1 MKNQNKMADRKIFI
15 DDSPKNPHLKRSP
28 FDLSFVNNSTYQFG
42 KVGVPYFQ
50 YCPPGTK
57 LSIKPTFAFK
67 LAPLVYP
74 TQTNVRAHLKF
85 YKVPLR
91 ILWEDFEDFQAM
103 IGTNGLP
110 TNGGGTQFVVPYV
123 KRSSGWNDLGSLAEQ
138 LGCGNVKYI
147 EVNSLSSFVG
157 KRRILST
164 NIPFVPS
171 TALPS
176 FYCYDVFLKAPH
188 KLSSFVYSSGSYD
201 CNFVFT
207 CLTSYAN
214 SLPTGTV
221 TLDLFSVNSDG
232 SLHSLNKH
240 IDFNRVTSSQAF
252 NNSTESCFTIGGYS
266 TQSLNGFTVNSS
278 QLLIRIVDDNFIE
291 AVNLALSLGNELCFR
306 FSATGNMRIHL
317 FPDMSNDS
325 LSVIRSTSLGY
336 EKVDTDTGNLTSTSQ
351 VQNLIERLGIIDT
364 CSIAVKTVDNS
375 KTTIFD
381 SFDGEEPVQ
390 PVCALPFRALEFIHN
405 YFMRNPRIDPFEKDG
420 VPSYN
425 KFLTN
430 TASGADS
437 TTPVDSWN
445 ALYETDYFT
454 SCVKE
459 PQFGNAP
466 LVGVTVN
473 DLGDKGI
480 LRFDDGEDVN
490 NYTVEVPLDENGAAL
505 PITMYKDIA
514 DRPNIQRLQEL
525 IQFGI
530 SINDLRNV
538 STFQRMLER
547 MQRTGHR
554 YANVVYEFFGTNP
567 PIGDHYPRYLG
578 GLSRNISV
586 DEITNTALSE
596 GAKLGEFAG
605 RASFA
610 GQGKTIKCFCSEASY
625 VIGII
630 YFSVTPTYSQ
640 YLPKHLTYKHPL
652 DFYLNPDFAYMG
664 PQPVL
669 VKEVAPTQVDEENLN
684 DVFGYNRPYAELASR
699 VDEVH
704 GEFRTTMANFLLQ
717 RMFGSVPQLNKSF
730 IEIDPQQ
737 LLNIFSVTDTTDKI
751 WGQLYFKVKAL
762 LPLPR
767 SYQPRSI

>member
-1 MKNQNKMADRKIFI
+1 MADRKIFI
-15 DDSPKNPHLKRSP
+15 DDSPKNPNLKRSP
-28 FDLSFVNNSTYQFG
+28 FDWSFVNNVTYQFG

-57 LSIKPTFAFK
+57 VDIKPTFAFK

-74 TQTNVRAHLKF
+74 TQTNVRCHMKF

-91 ILWEDFEDFQAM
+91 ILWKDFEDFQSM

-110 TNGGGTQFVVPYV
+110 INGGGTQYVVPYI
-123 KRSSGWNDLGSLAEQ
+123 KRPTGWNKLGSLAEQ
-138 LGCGNVKYI
+138 IGCGNTRYVDVLSMLNVRG
-147 EVNSLSSFVG
+147 EVSVINTP
-157 KRRILST
+157 T
-164 NIPFVPS
+164 NVVPVIGN
-171 TALPS
+171 ALPS
-176 FYCYDVFLKAPH
+176 LKCFDVRLKSPYFLHNYVTNEYDETFEFTFLSTVQSPTLTGNIV
-188 KLSSFVYSSGSYD
+188 LS
-201 CNFVFT
+201 
-207 CLTSYAN
+207 
-214 SLPTGTV
+214 
-221 TLDLFSVNSDG
+221 LFGVMSDG
-232 SLHSLNKH
+232 TINSIS
-240 IDFNRVTSSQAF
+240 DTSVTFTKVSSRQAF
-252 NNSTESCFTIGGYS
+252 NDSTTPVYTINNS
-266 TQSLNGFTVNSS
+266 QSVMLDGNQVY
-278 QLLIRIVDDNFIE
+278 
-291 AVNLALSLGNELCFR
+291 ALSLRLRIPSVSIFFEIANSFLKSGVELLFR
-306 FSATGNMRIHL
+306 FAASGVLQTALFPDVSENGVAYYVQNVLEYNKVDEATGNL
-317 FPDMSNDS
+317 
-325 LSVIRSTSLGY
+325 L
-336 EKVDTDTGNLTSTSQ
+336 STSQ
-351 VQNLIERLGIIDT
+351 LSSILSRLGILNSA
-364 CSIAVKTVDNS
+364 SIGVSCVDDS
-375 KTTIFD
+375 ITTIFD
-381 SFDGEEPVQ
+381 SVDGAEPLE

-405 YFMRNPRIDPFEKDG
+405 YFMRNPRVDPFIKDG
-420 VPSYN
+420 NPSYN

-430 TASGADS
+430 VDSGADS
-437 TTPVDSWN
+437 TTPVEDWL

-480 LRFDDGEDVN
+480 LRFDDGTDVG
-490 NYTVEVPLDENGAAL
+490 NYTVEIPIGEDGAAL
-505 PITMYKDIA
+505 PVTMYKDIA
-514 DRPNIQRLQEL
+514 DRPNVQRLQEL
-525 IQFGI
+525 INYGI

-567 PIGDHYPRYLG
+567 PIGDHYPQYIG
-578 GLSRNISV
+578 GVTRNITV

-596 GAKLGEFAG
+596 NAKLGEFAG
-605 RASFA
+605 QAHFA
-610 GQGKTIKCFCSEASY
+610 GAGRNIKCFCSEASY
-625 VIGII
+625 VVGII
-630 YFSVTPTYSQ
+630 YFTVTPTYSQ

-652 DFYLNPDFAYMG
+652 DFYLNPEFAYMG
-664 PQPVL
+664 PQPVY
-669 VKEVAPTQVDEENLN
+669 VKEVAPAQVDAENLN

-704 GEFRTTMANFLLQ
+704 GLYKTQLANFLLQ

-751 WGQLYFKVKAL
+751 WGQIYFKVKSS
-762 LPLPR
+762 LPFPR